1 MAYVD
6 LRRRRDEE
14 RRREARRSWRRV
26 VEDPYVLLLAGL
38 ILAVPA
44 VAASYTALVQAP
56 PDSWVAL
63 AYWFPPAML
72 VYLASRR
79 FEGPRRRRGA
89 PDFGAEKL
97 LLLAIRDA
105 GGAITPVSAALETS
119 LTVDEADG
127 MLSRLANDGHL
138 RVEGHDGTLYYVLPH
153 KLPPPGPLG
162 RGQHGRGR

>member
-14 RRREARRSWRRV
+14 RRQEARRSWRRV
-26 VEDPYVLLLAGL
+26 IEDPYVLLLAGL

-63 AYWFPPAML
+63 AYWLPPAVL
-72 VYLASRR
+72 LLWSARR
-79 FEGPRRRRGA
+79 FGRPRGRRGA
-89 PDFGAEKL
+89 PNFGAEKS

-105 GGAITPVSAALETS
+105 GGAITPVSAALETP
-119 LTVDEADG
+119 LTVDEAEG

-138 RVEGHDGTLYYVLPH
+138 RVEGHDGTLYYILPD
-153 KLPPPGPLG
+153 KLPPSGPLG
-162 RGQHGRGR
+162 RG